1 MKRFVVLLLCLTL
14 SLGCALAE
22 TAAATLSFTPRGC
35 YVSDTEYTYQVPQ
48 EWFDVDISEDDAAWG
63 VIGSYENEEQT
74 ITLTVTL
81 EESSAAITFAKLAE
95 SMSSWEGYT
104 EVSQVMI
111 GGKTFITYRLAK
123 DNVDGLLY
131 LMDDAIFDKPLLLH
145 FDFVLTDRTDSAAIA
160 LAAEIAST
168 IAPPAQD
175 EPGA

>member
-1 MKRFVVLLLCLTL
+1 MKKFFALLLCLTL
-14 SLGCALAE
+14 SLGRAMAE
-22 TAAATLSFTPRGC
+22 VTAPALSFTPREC

-74 ITLTVTL
+74 IALTVTL

-95 SMSSWEGYT
+95 SMAAWEGYT

-111 GGKTFITYRLAK
+111 GGKPFITYRLAE
-123 DNVDGLLY
+123 DNVDGLMY
-131 LMDDAIFDKPLLLH
+131 LMDDAIFEKPLLLH
-145 FDFVLTDRTDSAAIA
+145 FDFVLTDRTDSAAVA

-168 IAPPAQD
+168 IAPPAQN
-175 EPGA
+175 EPIA